1 MLRRLKVV
9 ITKDSNVV
17 CVAEAICCVGALAKV
32 RVLDTTL
39 AAVACLQSVV
49 LYIFGHVNGIVM
61 LSAIMVQGLRKEFYS
76 SAKSFAPVLLDKFKD
91 KNTGVCRATT
101 DALVNMHK

>member
-1 MLRRLKVV
+1 VRRRGHLLPWRPRKG
-9 ITKDSNVV
+9 
-17 CVAEAICCVGALAKV
+17 AIWDL
-32 RVLDTTL
+32 TL
-39 AAVACLQSVV
+39 ATVACLQYVV
-49 LYIFGHVNGIVM
+49 LYELDHAICVVM
-61 LSAIMVQGLRKEFYS
+61 LQQSISMVQGLRKDFYS